1 MADNQMMQVIKLF
14 KLVDCLAA
22 RGGATLDEIREAL
35 DISERSAHRWLQTI
49 EELGFPLCDEESGG
63 GRGKRYSL
71 LPTYTKKLPNMTVP
85 DAGLQPSEVLA
96 FYFLKGQD
104 RLFQGTV
111 IEKNLDRAL
120 TRMASFLSA
129 KVRGNFERIGTLILP
144 NRKLTKD
151 YAGKESIIEKLT
163 QAILSRRSCRV
174 RYHSFSGNR
183 IKSFTIDPLHFFENK
198 GGLYLL
204 VRTTDFDH
212 IRTLAIERI
221 EELTPTDQPYQY
233 PTDVDPEKMLEQ
245 AFDFVWDDPI
255 RVKVWFSASQAPYIK
270 ERIWPE
276 SSTIDDQADGSII
289 LTLNTSGRWD
299 VKRWVL
305 SYGAEAR
312 VLEPE
317 DLRDQI
323 VKELEAACG
332 TYAADRVERS
342 NHDTMITKLRL
353 GASPDLPSTDSSI

>member
-1 MADNQMMQVIKLF
+1 
-14 KLVDCLAA
+14 
-22 RGGATLDEIREAL
+22 
-35 DISERSAHRWLQTI
+35 
-49 EELGFPLCDEESGG
+49 
-63 GRGKRYSL
+63 
-71 LPTYTKKLPNMTVP
+71 
-85 DAGLQPSEVLA
+85 
-96 FYFLKGQD
+96 
-104 RLFQGTV
+104 
-111 IEKNLDRAL
+111 
-120 TRMASFLSA
+120 
-129 KVRGNFERIGTLILP
+129 
-144 NRKLTKD
+144 
-151 YAGKESIIEKLT
+151 
-163 QAILSRRSCRV
+163 
-174 RYHSFSGNR
+174 
-183 IKSFTIDPLHFFENK
+183 
-198 GGLYLL
+198 
-204 VRTTDFDH
+204 
-212 IRTLAIERI
+212 
-221 EELTPTDQPYQY
+221 
-233 PTDVDPEKMLEQ
+233 MLEQ